1 MAGKAGKKVNL
12 AKVFKET
19 EQFQKPDL
27 EVVES
32 TADGPKESGSLSREE
47 KTYRGLFRRSR
58 LSTDET
64 HRYRE
69 EYDDPRYIGGSSQ
82 RMVSDAR

>member
-1 MAGKAGKKVNL
+1 MAGKTGKKVNL

-32 TADGPKESGSLSREE
+32 APADAKENRSLS
-47 KTYRGLFRRSR
+47 
-58 LSTDET
+58 
-64 HRYRE
+64 
-69 EYDDPRYIGGSSQ
+69 
-82 RMVSDAR
+82 

>member
-1 MAGKAGKKVNL
+1 MNL

-32 TADGPKESGSLSREE
+32 APAGPKENRSLSREE
-47 KTYRGLFRRSR
+47 KTYRGLFRRGC

-64 HRYRE
+64 HRCRE